1 MMVAKLDIAVSQI
14 LDCHDGLF
22 GSIQALHLLVL
33 LKAAAGGAIKKEETR
48 FTKRVMLFTVAPVPL
63 SAEKR
68 YTIYYCISAI
78 YSNNST
84 FSISS
89 WRCH

>member
-33 LKAAAGGAIKKEETR
+33 LKAETR

>member
-33 LKAAAGGAIKKEETR
+33 LKAAAGGAIKKE
-48 FTKRVMLFTVAPVPL
+48 A
-63 SAEKR
+63 
-68 YTIYYCISAI
+68 
-78 YSNNST
+78 
-84 FSISS
+84 
-89 WRCH
+89 